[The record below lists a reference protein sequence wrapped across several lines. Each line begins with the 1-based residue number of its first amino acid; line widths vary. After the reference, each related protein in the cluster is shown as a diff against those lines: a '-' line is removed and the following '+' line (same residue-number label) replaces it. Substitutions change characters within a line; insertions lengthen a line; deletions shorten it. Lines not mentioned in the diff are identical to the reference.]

1 MADNENPTVLLESN
15 DGFQFIVRKS
25 AAMKSSAIK
34 GMLNK
39 RNNFTEAIENRIVF
53 QNMSGAILEKVCQY
67 FYHYEKYKGSK
78 EEIPEPDFITPEL
91 ALELLFISDFLD
103 C

>member
-39 RNNFTEAIENRIVF
+39 RSMIHAFPPSSPIPTTHHIRTHTETET
-53 QNMSGAILEKVCQY
+53 Y
-67 FYHYEKYKGSK
+67 
-78 EEIPEPDFITPEL
+78 T
-91 ALELLFISDFLD
+91 
-103 C
+103 